1 MGVVYKGIHNI
12 TGRVVAVK
20 RVELIGVDADQLANI
35 EMEVDLMKKLNHVNI
50 VQYIET
56 IRDESYFHIILE

>member
-56 IRDESYFHIILE
+56 IRDESYFYIILE